1 MNVNIDPRR
10 LRFLLAIARTG
21 GVLAAA
27 DELSVTPS
35 AVSQQL
41 ARLEAET
48 GQALV
53 DRTPR
58 GAVLTPAGRTL
69 AEAAESIERALD
81 LAQNRLTSEQ
91 EDPTG
96 TVRVGSFQSFLMKV
110 VVPRLAEW
118 RERYPLLRLDLVE
131 DDRDLLVR
139 ALRSDE
145 IDVAVLEFDAEEPA
159 RLLTRGLREVPL
171 LDEPW
176 KLVVPTGALLSSD
189 LTDLSRQHLPWLGVD
204 PSSAS
209 RQAVR
214 RVRRVLGSTG
224 APVHRFQDNQTA
236 LALIAAGEGITLLPA
251 LAIPHE
257 LPEGVEAVDVPGL
270 GTRRIVLRYREHGE
284 ASSEAVSTVATLVHE
299 AATELLTEAANV

>member
-1 MNVNIDPRR
+1 MSIDPRR
-10 LRFLLAIARTG
+10 LRFLLAVARAG

-27 DELSVTPS
+27 DDLSVTPS

-41 ARLEAET
+41 ARLESET
-48 GQALV
+48 GQRLV
-53 DRTPR
+53 DRTPH
-58 GAVLTPAGRTL
+58 GAVLTRAGRTL

-81 LAQNRLTSEQ
+81 LAQNRLTTDQ

-96 TVRVGSFQSFLMKV
+96 TVRIGSFQSFLTKV
-110 VVPRLAEW
+110 VVPRLADW
-118 RERYPLLRLDLVE
+118 RELYPLLRLDLVE
-131 DDRDLLVR
+131 DDRDLLLR

-145 IDVAVLEFDAEEPA
+145 VDVAVLEFDAGELA
-159 RLLTRGLREVPL
+159 RPLARGLREVPL

-189 LTDLSRQHLPWLGVD
+189 LTDLSRQRLPWLGVD

-251 LAIPHE
+251 LAIPHD
-257 LPEGVEAVDVPGL
+257 LPDGVEAVDVPGL

-284 ASSEAVSTVATLVHE
+284 ASSEAVATVATLVHE
-299 AATELLTEAANV
+299 AATELLADTITG

>member
-1 MNVNIDPRR
+1 MKIDPRR
-10 LRFLLAIARTG
+10 LLFLLAIARTG

-41 ARLEAET
+41 ARLEVET
-48 GQALV
+48 GQSLV
-53 DRTPR
+53 SRTPR

-69 AEAAESIERALD
+69 VEAAESIERALD
-81 LAQNRLTSEQ
+81 LAQNRLASED

-96 TVRVGSFQSFLMKV
+96 TVRIGSFQSFLMKV
-110 VVPRLAEW
+110 VVPRLAQW
-118 RERYPLLRLDLVE
+118 RELYPLLHLDLVE

-145 IDVAVLEFDAEEPA
+145 IDVAVLEFDTGEPV
-159 RLLTRGLREVPL
+159 RLLPRGLRELPL

-176 KLVVPTGALLSSD
+176 KLVVPTGTLLSSD
-189 LTDLSRQHLPWLGVD
+189 PTDLSRHRLRWLGVD
-204 PSSAS
+204 AASAS

-214 RVRRVLGSTG
+214 RVRRMLGSTG

-251 LAIPHE
+251 LAIPRE

-270 GTRRIVLRYREHGE
+270 GTRRIVLRYREHSE
-284 ASSEAVSTVATLVHE
+284 AGSEAVSTVAALVHE
-299 AATELLTEAANV
+299 AATELLGDAITG